1 VLHLSSS
8 QWIIYGILTV
18 VWAVLG
24 YRLSEN
30 DRRTL
35 GRTPWG
41 LPSLVWAFLWFLS
54 MLLGLILY
62 LLAHF
67 AGVRRAQQN
76 GQLVGSPAPAPPAP
90 MGLRPSSRTPSV
102 AEQFPAYPQP
112 ANQQAH
118 QPDQGSDVPT
128 DAAGSQE
135 AADHGPPDQTGQPDV
150 PQSWPHSPPAWHP
163 DPSGRFHFRWWDGY
177 EWTTQVSTDGHHLID
192 TNPDQRIG
200 PY

>member
-1 VLHLSSS
+1 VLHLSET
-8 QWIIYGILTV
+8 QLILLLALSL
-18 VWAVLG
+18 VWAALG

-30 DRRTL
+30 DRRNL

-41 LPSLVWAFLWFLS
+41 LPSALWALFWFLS
-54 MLLGLILY
+54 LLLGLILY
-62 LLAHF
+62 LFAHA

-76 GQLVGSPAPAPPAP
+76 GQPLGTPGVGSPPS
-90 MGLRPSSRTPSV
+90 MSLRPAAERRAPSV

-112 ANQQAH
+112 ANQRPS
-118 QPDQGSDVPT
+118 QPEPGPVVQSAPFDQEPEPQT
-128 DAAGSQE
+128 
-135 AADHGPPDQTGQPDV
+135 GPPPV

-163 DPSGRFHFRWWDGY
+163 DPSGRFHYRWWDGY
-177 EWTTQVSTDGHHLID
+177 QWTSQVSMDGHHLVD